1 MYIFRNRPGIFLFF
15 LILLQLSITVSIFAD
30 PFTGSSKEGTLP
42 QASRPPVVLL
52 PDGFNIFQL
61 EIREK
66 SADLL
71 NNLHNNPSPVAVGM
85 FLLVVFFYG
94 ILHGAGP
101 GHRKTVIF
109 TLFLARSAR
118 KWEPPAAGFLSAGL
132 HAGTSLLLFIF
143 FNMIWRSVSA
153 FSDSEN
159 ISFYLEGWTFVI
171 LAAFAIVLVIVKII
185 TLITGRSHGHPHSDG
200 KNIYYLLIIS
210 SLFPCPG
217 ATMLLILALS
227 QNLISMGFLG
237 VLSMS
242 LGMGIIISLAGYLG
256 MTGRKSFFMWFKNR
270 EGMVG
275 KISNIFE
282 LLFYSMIV
290 LFSLWMGSPFIFWLI
305 RGI

>member
-1 MYIFRNRPGIFLFF
+1 MSIFSKKYGLFFLF
-15 LILLQLSITVSIFAD
+15 LILLQLSISAALFAD
-30 PFTGSSKEGTLP
+30 PFTGGSDEKSLP
-42 QASRPPVVLL
+42 QASRPPVGML

-71 NNLHNNPSPVAVGM
+71 NNLRNNPSPAAVGM
-85 FLLVVFFYG
+85 FLLAVFFYG

-109 TLFLARSAR
+109 TLFLARPAK
-118 KWEPPAAGFLSAGL
+118 KWEPLAAGFLSAGL

-143 FNMIWRSVSA
+143 FNIVWESVST
-153 FSDSEN
+153 FSDSEY
-159 ISFYLEGWTFVI
+159 IAFYLEGWTFVI
-171 LAAFAIVLVIVKII
+171 LAVFSLVLVIVKVSA
-185 TLITGRSHGHPHSDG
+185 LITGRIHNHLHKDG
-200 KNIYYLLIIS
+200 KNIYLLLIIS

-227 QNLISMGFLG
+227 QNLIFMGIIA

-256 MTGRKSFFMWFKNR
+256 MTGRTGIFAWFKNK
-270 EGMVG
+270 EGVVG

-282 LLFYSMIV
+282 LLSYSMIA